1 MTNDIPLI
9 LAQTLDEYR
18 HLTQSHMHNA
28 ERICEN
34 RCVLFD
40 GSTHQ
45 LPDTDPGETEEWLD
59 SLDAVVE
66 VQGKTRARYLLSRLL
81 ERARSSQV
89 SFPATVSTP
98 YINSISS
105 EYEPWFPGDEH
116 LERRIRAYIRWN
128 AAVMVVR
135 ANTKAEGIG
144 GHLST
149 FASSASL
156 YEIGFNH
163 FFKGK
168 DSGSPGDHIYFQG
181 HAAPGVYA
189 RAFLERRLNEEDLDS
204 FRREIGR
211 EGRGLSSYPHPRLM
225 PDFWEF
231 PTVSMGLGPLT
242 ALYHARFNRYL
253 LNRKIDDTS
262 ASRVWAFL
270 GDGECDEPET
280 LGSISLAA
288 REQLDNLVFVVNC
301 NLQRLDG
308 PVRGNGKIIQ
318 ELEATFRGAGWNV
331 IKVIWG
337 SKWDELLARDTS
349 GVLLNKMNTTVDG
362 EFQRYTVED
371 GNYIRENFFGPDPRL
386 REMVSHLSDSDLQN
400 LPRGGHD
407 YRKLYAAY
415 RAAIENTGSG
425 RPTAI
430 LCKTVKGWTLGDD
443 IEGRN
448 ATHQIKKM
456 TDAQLKTLR
465 DRLHLNDEISDA
477 ALEADEPPYY
487 RPPVDSVEYQYM
499 VERRRALGGAV
510 PRRSTAVR
518 KAITMP
524 SDDVFTE
531 FENGS
536 AAQSVST
543 TMGFTRLLRNLAR
556 DKDFGERVVPII
568 PDEAR
573 TFGMDSLFREL
584 KIYASQGQKY
594 EPVDHDMLLKYAEAS
609 DGQILEEG
617 ITEAGS
623 LASFI
628 AAGTSYATRGVP
640 MVPFY
645 TFYSMFGFQ
654 RVGDLIW
661 QAADAR
667 ARGFLLGATAGRTT
681 LHGEGLQHQD
691 GHSLIL
697 ASTVPACRAYDPAFA
712 YEVATIVREGTH
724 EMYGETQ
731 SDVFFYLTLYN
742 ENYPMP
748 AMPKSATITQEIM
761 QGIYLWKPAPS
772 AKHRATILFSGS
784 THTAA
789 SVAADELLEKYGV
802 GCELWSA
809 TSYKTLREE
818 ALDAERWS
826 RLHPE
831 QNPRQPL
838 VTRLLN
844 DGDGP
849 IVAVSDFMR
858 IVPEQVARFVPKR
871 SFTPLGTDGMGRSDT
886 RAALRRHF
894 EIDAP
899 HIVVTVL
906 HNLAQSGAIK
916 SDVVTEA
923 IKRHGLNPEV
933 AFSLHQ

>member
-1 MTNDIPLI
+1 
-9 LAQTLDEYR
+9 
-18 HLTQSHMHNA
+18 MHNA

-34 RCVLFD
+34 RSVLFD

-168 DSGSPGDHIYFQG
+168 DSGSPGDHVYFQG

-524 SDDVFTE
+524 SDDAFTE

-742 ENYPMP
+742 ENYLMP

-818 ALDAERWS
+818 AMDAERWS

-871 SFTPLGTDGMGRSDT
+871 RFTPLGTDGMGRSDT

>member
-1 MTNDIPLI
+1 
-9 LAQTLDEYR
+9 
-18 HLTQSHMHNA
+18 MHNA

-34 RCVLFD
+34 RSVLFD

-168 DSGSPGDHIYFQG
+168 DSGSPGDHVYFQG

-524 SDDVFTE
+524 SDDAFTE
-531 FENGS
+531 FESGS

-742 ENYPMP
+742 ENYLMP

-761 QGIYLWKPAPS
+761 QGLYLWKPAPS

-818 ALDAERWS
+818 AMDAERWS

-871 SFTPLGTDGMGRSDT
+871 RFTPLGTDGMGRSDT

>member
-761 QGIYLWKPAPS
+761 QGIYLWKPAPN

>member
-1 MTNDIPLI
+1 M
-9 LAQTLDEYR
+9 
-18 HLTQSHMHNA
+18 
-28 ERICEN
+28 
-34 RCVLFD
+34 
-40 GSTHQ
+40 HQ

-81 ERARSSQV
+81 ERARASQV

-98 YINSISS
+98 YINSISA
-105 EYEPWFPGDEH
+105 EFEPWFPGDEH

-163 FFKGK
+163 FFRGK
-168 DSGSPGDHIYFQG
+168 DNGTPGDHVYFQG

-189 RAFLERRLNEEDLDS
+189 RAFLERRLNEDDLDS

-211 EGRGLSSYPHPRLM
+211 GGRGLSSYPHPRLM
-225 PDFWEF
+225 PEFWEF

-242 ALYHARFNRYL
+242 ALYQARFNRYL
-253 LNRKIDDTS
+253 LNRKLDDTS

-288 REQLDNLVFVVNC
+288 REHLDNLVFVVNC

-386 REMVSHLSDSDLQN
+386 REMVSHLSDEDLQN

-415 RAAIENTGSG
+415 RAATENAGSG

-430 LCKTVKGWTLGDD
+430 LCKTIKGWTLGDD

-456 TDAQLKTLR
+456 TNAQLRKLR
-465 DRLHLNDEISDA
+465 DRLHLNEEISDA
-477 ALEADEPPYY
+477 DLEADDPPYY
-487 RPPVDSVEYQYM
+487 RPPIDSVEYQYM
-499 VERRRALGGAV
+499 IERRRALGGV
-510 PRRSTAVR
+510 MPRRTTNIR
-518 KAITMP
+518 KPMSLP
-524 SDDVFTE
+524 SDAVFTE

-536 AAQSVST
+536 GDQSVST
-543 TMGFTRLLRNLAR
+543 TMVFTRLLRNLAR
-556 DKDFGERVVPII
+556 DEVFGERVVPII

-594 EPVDHDMLLKYAEAS
+594 EPVDHDMLLRYAEAS

-628 AAGTSYATRGVP
+628 AAGTSHATRGVP

-667 ARGFLLGATAGRTT
+667 TRGFLLGATAGRTT

-691 GHSLIL
+691 GHSLVL

-712 YEVATIVREGTH
+712 YEVATIVREGIK
-724 EMYGETQ
+724 EMYGDAPN
-731 SDVFFYLTLYN
+731 DVFCYLTLYN

-748 AMPKSATITQEIM
+748 EMPKISDISRQIM
-761 QGIYLWKPAPS
+761 QGLYLWKPAPE
-772 AKHRATILFSGS
+772 AQLKTTILFSGS
-784 THTAA
+784 AHSAA
-789 SVAADELLEKYGV
+789 SAAAAELLERYSV

-809 TSYKTLREE
+809 TSYKALRDQAIEV
-818 ALDAERWS
+818 ERYN

-831 QNPRQPL
+831 QQERKPL
-838 VTRLLN
+838 VTELL
-844 DGDGP
+844 DGGQGP

-858 IVPEQVARFVPKR
+858 IVPEQVARFVPNR
-871 SFTPLGTDGMGRSDT
+871 TFTPLGTDGMGRSDT

-899 HIVVTVL
+899 HIVVAVL
-906 HNLAQSGAIK
+906 HELAKAGEIK
-916 SDVVTEA
+916 SEAVTEA
-923 IKRHGLNPEV
+923 IQRHGIDPEV
-933 AFSLHQ
+933 EFSLNQ

>member
-1 MTNDIPLI
+1 
-9 LAQTLDEYR
+9 
-18 HLTQSHMHNA
+18 MHNA

-34 RCVLFD
+34 RSVLFD

-386 REMVSHLSDSDLQN
+386 REMVSHLSDLDLQN

-518 KAITMP
+518 KAIMMP
-524 SDDVFTE
+524 SDDAFTE

-742 ENYPMP
+742 ENYLMP

-761 QGIYLWKPAPS
+761 QGLYLWKPAPN

-818 ALDAERWS
+818 AMDAERWS

-871 SFTPLGTDGMGRSDT
+871 RFTPLGTDGMGRSDT